1 MRGTRQGTGQGT
13 VGLITPTGI
22 APARGRRLVRALMT
36 IDGDT
41 LELVD
46 LLFARPNGTPKRRPG
61 GQVDLFFLERG
72 RDLAPAVQLCA

>member
-1 MRGTRQGTGQGT
+1 
-13 VGLITPTGI
+13 VDD
-22 APARGRRLVRALMT
+22 AYVRALMT

-72 RDLAPAVQLCA
+72 RDLAPAVQLCASCPVLSECA